1 MEGVKSVCKGCGRGD
16 EGVEGVRRV
25 CNGCG
30 RGEEGC

>member
-1 MEGVKSVCKGCGRGD
+1 MEGVKRVCKGCGRGD

-25 CNGCG
+25 CKGCG